1 MEIAGLAVTYRCRG
15 DTSGLCGAD
24 FTTGKTGFTETSQ
37 ENIPRKQPKKTT
49 QEKGTRPSRGQE
61 QKKAKILRFCT
72 EPKPLLDIMQH
83 LGLKARK
90 NVMNVYITPMIEAG
104 LLEMTEPDNPTS
116 RNQMYV
122 AAKNIEKAK

>member
-1 MEIAGLAVTYRCRG
+1 
-15 DTSGLCGAD
+15 
-24 FTTGKTGFTETSQ
+24 
-37 ENIPRKQPKKTT
+37 
-49 QEKGTRPSRGQE
+49 
-61 QKKAKILRFCT
+61 
-72 EPKPLLDIMQH
+72 MQH

-122 AAKNIEKAK
+122 AAKNIEKAKKFDWDYIWSIYNQTRSPSNFMKDFLFSYQNNNVYRYGYIPLCPFCFQ

>member
-1 MEIAGLAVTYRCRG
+1 M
-15 DTSGLCGAD
+15 
-24 FTTGKTGFTETSQ
+24 
-37 ENIPRKQPKKTT
+37 
-49 QEKGTRPSRGQE
+49 
-61 QKKAKILRFCT
+61 
-72 EPKPLLDIMQH
+72 LDIMQH